1 MENLLEINNI
11 SKIFKIRNGFSS
23 NILEAVANVNIKIK
37 SNKPQIF
44 AIAGESGSGKST
56 LAKIILGMEKP
67 TNGEIFF
74 ENKNLLKLSNQERKK
89 WFNKEIQPV
98 FQDPFAAF
106 NPLKKIE
113 YYLYETIKNFK
124 ATENNLEDYID
135 EHLKKVGLT
144 LAEVA
149 GRFPHELS
157 GGQAQRIAVARALLT
172 KPALII
178 ADEPVSMLDASLR
191 ISIVNMFRD
200 LKDTQRV
207 SIIYITHDLATAYY
221 SADMIAIMLRGWVV
235 EMGKVE
241 DVLGKPLHPYTK
253 NLMESIPKANPD
265 KKWEKDTN
273 LAEMDTDEYSKV
285 GCRFA
290 GRCPEVMDQCH
301 NQIPDN
307 YYMESRT
314 VKCFKFAN

>member
-11 SKIFKIRNGFSS
+11 SKIIKIRNGFSS

-37 SNKPQIF
+37 SNEPQIF

-56 LAKIILGMEKP
+56 LAKILLGMEKP

-74 ENKNLLKLSNQERKK
+74 ENKNLLKLSNKERKK

-144 LAEVA
+144 LAEIA

-200 LKDTQRV
+200 LKDSQKSEYNLYNSRPCNSLLFSRYDCNYV
-207 SIIYITHDLATAYY
+207 K
-221 SADMIAIMLRGWVV
+221 R
-235 EMGKVE
+235 
-241 DVLGKPLHPYTK
+241 LG
-253 NLMESIPKANPD
+253 
-265 KKWEKDTN
+265 
-273 LAEMDTDEYSKV
+273 
-285 GCRFA
+285 C
-290 GRCPEVMDQCH
+290 
-301 NQIPDN
+301 
-307 YYMESRT
+307 
-314 VKCFKFAN
+314 

>member
-23 NILEAVANVNIKIK
+23 NILEAVANVNIRIK
-37 SNKPQIF
+37 SNEPQIF

-89 WFNKEIQPV
+89 WFNKKIQPV

-113 YYLYETIKNFK
+113 YCLYETIKNFK
-124 ATENNLEDYID
+124 VTENNIKDYID

-149 GRFPHELS
+149 GRFTHELS

-253 NLMESIPKANPD
+253 NLMESIPKVNPD

-290 GRCPEVMDQCH
+290 GRCH
-301 NQIPDN
+301 NQVPDN